1 MMKEK
6 MKKITALL
14 LVAVMFIGVVVNS
27 DVMTNYASS
36 DVMLDQLYE
45 TDIVPSVKV
54 DSNLIEG
61 DINCI
66 RVSTTPTDEFAYTA
80 VWVDRPVRIAG
91 GVYVDGELNTSCT
104 LIKFPS
110 FYYIAL
116 SDGVVNVQEGTT
128 VVFDGIYGRGA
139 TDGNYGDGYTVKF
152 NKATFQ
158 YTGSGW
164 EQILDTEEPDVTVDT
179 TVDVTLVS
187 GDTNLIMV
195 HGSPEDNLP
204 CPMEDSATWGTNA
217 KRVTGGIYVDGS
229 LNTSCNLMKLKGE
242 YYVVLDGG
250 AATVTKGT
258 TVVLDGI
265 YSNEAGDY
273 FVKFNKAIFEYTEDG
288 WKQLYETDIVPSVKV
303 NSNLIEGDMICI
315 RVSTTPTDELA
326 YTADWVD
333 RPARIAGGVYVDGE
347 LNTGCTLIKFS
358 SFYYISLSDGNVNVK
373 EGTTVVFDGIYG
385 SSDYAVKFNE
395 ATFQYMNG
403 AWVQIFTAD
412 AIVDP
417 AGNGKVNG
425 IFIYTNV
432 PDGLEVTD
440 ENWAK
445 RHDLCSGGIYVD
457 DELNSSCT
465 QLIKLA
471 AAENYSQ
478 YYIDTWNIRDSIKD
492 GTKVVVD
499 GVFGS
504 TQRIKVNKATFVYDG
519 TTEKWEQVSNGDLGT
534 TGIVGDADANNSSDV
549 IDLVRMLRYTEA
561 DTDEINLTDA
571 DLNKDSH
578 VNEKDIQLKKEILV
592 GKTTFNNG
600 YNITEKPQ
608 YEENKR
614 LSIGAYCGPRRGTAA
629 YTTDWR
635 TDEQFAQY
643 AEAGFNMVI
652 SELDAVYGKN
662 YNSAGTESVVKN
674 FSGSDLD
681 KYMNLAN
688 KYGIDVIVGS
698 QALNNVLNGATTLEN
713 ADVELTTMLSA
724 LRDKTNFK
732 GIMMSDEPGT
742 SCLSNYRTVSKYLN
756 TKSAMQGKTMFTS
769 LYPYCTDE
777 RAFGSIQGTDK
788 EEKYMNYLKEFG
800 SYMGLVNYDFYPFE
814 QDNSKQDSMRSDY
827 FKNLEMAA
835 LTAQETGESGV
846 TIQAFASYNKTTG
859 IYSARKLDKKAYYTY
874 QLYASLAYGMKN
886 ITYFSYWNHYYAESG
901 SETLSYNMINA
912 DGSKNETVYNFVKE
926 ANTEIRGFDKVY
938 MDFNWQGTM
947 KVAGSDNDGLLAEM
961 SDYTN
966 PHIAS
971 VTATNDTI
979 IGCLKDS
986 KGYDGFMLVN
996 ATDPSDRLSSQVTV
1010 TFKDAQKA
1018 IVYVEGVKG
1027 EVELTDGKYTVTL
1040 APGAGVFVIPYSGEE
1055 EDAEATVNSSVKVDS
1070 YLISGD
1076 TICITMWTAPTDEL
1090 AYTSDWV
1097 DRPERLSGGVYVDGT
1112 LNTSCALIK
1121 FKDYYYIALSDG
1133 KVNVQEG
1140 TTVVFS
1146 GIYGRQNGVD
1156 SAYGDNYTVE
1166 FNRAVFVYRDGSWV
1180 QCSN

>member
-14 LVAVMFIGVVVNS
+14 LAAVMFIGVVVNS

-80 VWVDRPVRIAG
+80 DWVDRPVRIVG

-242 YYVVLDGG
+242 YYIVLDGG

-303 NSNLIEGDMICI
+303 NSNLIEGDMNCI

-358 SFYYISLSDGNVNVK
+358 SFYYIALSDGNVNVK

-492 GTKVVVD
+492 GTRVVVD

-600 YNITEKPQ
+600 YNITGKPQ

-629 YTTDWR
+629 YPTDWR

-769 LYPYCTDE
+769 LIPYHIGYSVFEAGYGKGNDLD
-777 RAFGSIQGTDK
+777 S
-788 EEKYMNYLKEFG
+788 KYRGYLNEFG
-800 SYMGLVNYDFYPFE
+800 SCLGLINPDIYPFGA
-814 QDNSKQDSMRSDY
+814 DSMLQNY
-827 FKNLEMAA
+827 FKNLEMTAA
-835 LTAQETGESGV
+835 VAKGTADSGL
-846 TIQAFASYNKTTG
+846 TIQSFAAK
-859 IYSARKLDKKAYYTY
+859 SADDTMILREMNSKEYYTY
-874 QLYASLAYGMKN
+874 QLYSALAYGMKN
-886 ITYFSYWNHYYAESG
+886 ITYYTYWQHWGAIQEDEIHYNSLIDAEG
-901 SETLSYNMINA
+901 A
-912 DGSKNETVYNFVKE
+912 VNEPVYNAVKA
-926 ANTEIRGFDKVY
+926 ANEEIRKFDQVY
-938 MDFNWQGTM
+938 MDFAWQGTM
-947 KVAGSDNDGLLAEM
+947 KATGRDSDGLLAQMPEYLNARVN
-961 SDYTN
+961 SF
-966 PHIAS
+966 
-971 VTATNDTI
+971 TATEDTI
-979 IGCLKDS
+979 MGCLKDS

-996 ATDPSDRLSSQVTV
+996 ATDPEDKYTSKVSII
-1010 TFKDAQKA
+1010 FKDAQKA
-1018 IVYVEGVKG
+1018 IVYVAGEVQ
-1027 EVELTDGKYTVTL
+1027 EVELTNGAYTAEL
-1040 APGAGVFVIPYSGEE
+1040 APGAGVFVIPFTGEKE
-1055 EDAEATVNSSVKVDS
+1055 AAEGN
-1070 YLISGD
+1070 
-1076 TICITMWTAPTDEL
+1076 
-1090 AYTSDWV
+1090 
-1097 DRPERLSGGVYVDGT
+1097 
-1112 LNTSCALIK
+1112 
-1121 FKDYYYIALSDG
+1121 
-1133 KVNVQEG
+1133 
-1140 TTVVFS
+1140 
-1146 GIYGRQNGVD
+1146 
-1156 SAYGDNYTVE
+1156 
-1166 FNRAVFVYRDGSWV
+1166 
-1180 QCSN
+1180 